1 MGIVFVTDAKP
12 RYRVKAV
19 SVTSPGT
26 QRAPARSPAR
36 GHTARYLRGDNAG
49 ILGMRRAITRDAKR
63 DVREAADRA
72 SALATDFMHN
82 SGWIAGAVTQ
92 ILSDTIGE
100 ELKLNCR
107 AQLKSFGYTDA
118 QAAKWCRNVE
128 KEWRRWAW
136 NPKECDLAGKA
147 TVAEMVEAAVRSYL
161 VSGEAFGILDNMDLR
176 EQRRLGLKT
185 GTKVSLIAPHRC
197 PRVTRELDGLDQG
210 IFHDAYGRALTYR
223 FRVRESGIDEDRDI
237 DAADVI
243 HVMDRG
249 ENLNSPRGISV
260 LAAALKVI
268 AQSDQLADAT
278 LATALMQTIFAATIK
293 SPEASETAFQA
304 ISTLSDIPEPDGFDA
319 SEGSWSE
326 FVSGLQQD
334 LLGVWDARLGALK
347 DKGISMSDS
356 ARINHLGPGEEFQ
369 MHTASTPGAQYLPF
383 FQNLLREVARCLGI
397 TFESLTMDHSS
408 ASYSSVR
415 MSVASIW
422 PIVLRRR
429 TRIAVPFVQAI
440 FERWL
445 EEKIW
450 RKQIPFKGGFAA
462 FQRDRESIFQAE
474 WSGPAAPSAD
484 DYKAATAQKIR
495 LEIGTSTFF
504 DECAAMGKNGEEQ
517 IVQLGREI
525 KLFESAGVPHPFGRS
540 KGGGG
545 PDGAAAEGNRE
556 PVKEAA

>member
-1 MGIVFVTDAKP
+1 MEAKP
-12 RYRVKAV
+12 RYRVKAITV
-19 SVTSPGT
+19 ANPAVQPPSGSSTAQ
-26 QRAPARSPAR
+26 QRF
-36 GHTARYLRGDNAG
+36 TARYLRGDKAG

-72 SALATDFMHN
+72 SALATDFLHN

-107 AQLKSFGYTDA
+107 AQLKKFGYTDEE
-118 QAAKWCRNVE
+118 AAEWCRNVE

-147 TVAEMVEAAVRSYL
+147 TIAEMLEAVLRSYL
-161 VSGEAFGILDNMDLR
+161 VSGEAFGILDNLPLR
-176 EQRRLGLKT
+176 EQRRMGLKT
-185 GTKVSLIAPHRC
+185 GTKVSLTDPHRL
-197 PRVTRELDGLDQG
+197 PRDTREAEGLEQG
-210 IFHDAYGRALTYR
+210 IFQDAYGRALTYR
-223 FRVRESGIDEDRDI
+223 FRAREGGIETDRDI

-249 ENLNSPRGISV
+249 ENLNSARGISV

-293 SPEASETAFQA
+293 SPEASAQAFEA
-304 ISTLSDIPEPDGFDA
+304 ISTLSDIPEPDGFDH
-319 SEGSWSE
+319 SDGSWNE
-326 FVSGLQQD
+326 FIGGIQND
-334 LLGVWDARLGALK
+334 LLGVWDARLGALRE
-347 DKGISMSDS
+347 KGISMSDS

-369 MHTASTPGAQYLPF
+369 MHTASTPGSQYLPF

-397 TFESLTMDHSS
+397 TFENLTMDHSS

-429 TRIAVPFVQAI
+429 ARIAAPFVQAI

-445 EEKIW
+445 EEKIE
-450 RKQIPFKGGFAA
+450 RGQIPFKGGAIA
-462 FQRDRESIFQAE
+462 FRRDRESVFQAE

-484 DYKAATAQKIR
+484 DYKAAMAQKVR
-495 LEIGTSTFF
+495 LEIGTATFF
-504 DECAAMGKNGEEQ
+504 DECAMMGRNGEEQ

-525 KLFESAGVPHPFGRS
+525 KMFEAEGVPHPFGRA
-540 KGGGG
+540 KGGGGG
-545 PDGAAAEGNRE
+545 PDGAAVEGNRE
-556 PVKEAA
+556 PAKQSV

>member
-1 MGIVFVTDAKP
+1 MGSVFLTETKP

-19 SVTSPGT
+19 GVHTPGT
-26 QRAPARSPAR
+26 QRPPTRR
-36 GHTARYLRGDNAG
+36 HTARYLRGDSAG
-49 ILGMRRAITRDAKR
+49 VLAMRKAITRDAKR
-63 DVREAADRA
+63 DVRDAADRA
-72 SALATDFMHN
+72 SALATDFLHN
-82 SGWIAGAVTQ
+82 SGWISGAVTQ
-92 ILSDTIGE
+92 ILTDTIGE
-100 ELKLNCR
+100 EIKLNCR
-107 AQLKSFGYTDA
+107 AQLKKFGYTDV
-118 QAAKWCRNVE
+118 QAAKWCRMVE
-128 KEWRRWAW
+128 REWRRWAW

-147 TVAEMVEAAVRSYL
+147 TIAEMVEAAVRAYL
-161 VSGEAFGILDNMDLR
+161 VSGEAFGILDNLPLR
-176 EQRRLGLKT
+176 EQKRLGLKT
-185 GTKVSLIAPHRC
+185 GTKVSLIAAHRC
-197 PRVTRELDGLDQG
+197 PRVTREVEGLDQG
-210 IFHDAYGRALTYR
+210 IFHDAYGRALSYR
-223 FRVRESGIDEDRDI
+223 FRVREAGIETDRDI

-260 LAAALKVI
+260 LVAALKVI

-278 LATALMQTIFAATIK
+278 LATALMQTIFAATIR
-293 SPEASETAFQA
+293 SPEASAEAFEA
-304 ISTLSDIPEPDGFDA
+304 ISTLTDIPEPDGFDA
-319 SEGSWSE
+319 SEGTWNE
-326 FVSGLQQD
+326 FLSGLQHD

-347 DKGISMSDS
+347 EKGISMSDS

-369 MHTASTPGAQYLPF
+369 MHTAVTPGSQYMPF

-397 TFESLTMDHSS
+397 TFENLTMDHSS

-429 TRIAVPFVQAI
+429 TRIAIPFVQAI

-445 EEKIW
+445 EEKIF
-450 RKQIPFKGGFAA
+450 RGQISFKGGFAA
-462 FQRDRESIFQAE
+462 FEADRESVFQAE

-504 DECAAMGKNGEEQ
+504 DECATMGKNGEEQ

-525 KLFESAGVPHPFGRS
+525 KMFKAAGVPHPFGRS

-545 PDGAAAEGNRE
+545 GPDGAAAEGNRD